1 MKALDIIN
9 NSISMVEGYIES
21 DSNHSLYANVAD
33 SYLPI
38 GPNDRDN
45 NIDWTRVYQEVIGSL
60 YNRTL
65 NNRTLE
71 QLKNEV
77 IDITISS
84 RDTRELADV
93 INEIYFSGDELLTVT
108 PLAYL
113 INKEEKSNARTKTM
127 INIIRGL
134 TREIIDKQYDLNGCN
149 PIENHLISVIAD
161 LCICKGSNENYHS
174 YLPFLSQLF
183 SKDLNALA
191 ENTTYLLEEIEN
203 FVAFYVF
210 IYLTQLTIHVCTPA
224 HRYKK
229 PEAKKLY
236 FILETEPASKERH
249 ECNQFG
255 YEYLFSKTT
264 GLAYSIFPLLGYLNR
279 ITKKPVWD
287 VDESEMPFI
296 LPKVNEFNKCLSQ
309 LFGEIYYEED
319 TVHKALNKGMS
330 IHKQIFDET
339 LRSSKPN
346 SRKSRNKIV
355 VSTFENNLS
364 AGFITNRRGAGKYFV
379 LKSEMIILITNLI
392 ISQTQ
397 SKRILIDDLI
407 QSFNERGVWF
417 DLKSKKALL
426 KFYETVGNIEKLSDS
441 GDAVYVKSTV

>member
-1 MKALDIIN
+1 MDTLDIIN
-9 NSISMVEGYIES
+9 NSIAMVEGYVE
-21 DSNHSLYANVAD
+21 NGNNNSLYANFAD
-33 SYLPI
+33 VYLPI

-45 NIDWTRVYQEVIGSL
+45 KIDWTRVYQEIIGSL
-60 YNRTL
+60 YDLSLSNC
-65 NNRTLE
+65 TLE
-71 QLKNEV
+71 QLKKEV
-77 IDITISS
+77 LEITNNS

-93 INEIYFSGDELLTVT
+93 INEIYFSGGELLTVT

-113 INKEEKSNARTKTM
+113 INNEEKINARTKTM
-127 INIIRGL
+127 INIMRGL
-134 TREIIDKQYDLNGCN
+134 TSEIIDKQYDLNGCN
-149 PIENHLISVIAD
+149 ALENHLISNIQA
-161 LCICKGSNENYHS
+161 LCLRKDQNEKYHG

-183 SKDLNALA
+183 SKDLSALA

-210 IYLTQLTIHVCTPA
+210 IYLTQLTIHICTPS

-236 FILETEPASKERH
+236 FILETESASKERH

-279 ITKKPVWD
+279 ITKKPAWEVC
-287 VDESEMPFI
+287 ESETP
-296 LPKVNEFNKCLSQ
+296 LLLLKVNEFNKCLSQ
-309 LFGEIYYEED
+309 LFGETYYEED
-319 TVHKALNKGMS
+319 TVQKALNKGMS

-339 LRSSKPN
+339 LRNSKTN
-346 SRKSRNKIV
+346 SRKGRNKIV
-355 VSTFENNLS
+355 VSAFENTFS
-364 AGFITNRRGAGKYFV
+364 AGFITNRRGAGSYFV

-392 ISQTQ
+392 INQTET
-397 SKRILIDDLI
+397 KRILIDDLI
-407 QSFNERGVWF
+407 QCFNERGVWF

-426 KFYETVGNIEKLSDS
+426 KFYETVGNVEKLSDS
-441 GDAVYVKSTV
+441 GDAVYVKSTI

>member
-161 LCICKGSNENYHS
+161 LCISKGSNENYHS

-287 VDESEMPFI
+287 VDESEMPFL

>member
-161 LCICKGSNENYHS
+161 LCISKGSNENYHS

-287 VDESEMPFI
+287 VDESEMPFL

-392 ISQTQ
+392 ISQTK

>member
-161 LCICKGSNENYHS
+161 LCICKGSNENYHC

-287 VDESEMPFI
+287 VDESEMPFL

>member
-1 MKALDIIN
+1 MNALDIIN

-77 IDITISS
+77 LDITISS

-287 VDESEMPFI
+287 VDESEMPFL

>member
-210 IYLTQLTIHVCTPA
+210 IYLTQLTIHVCTPV

>member
-287 VDESEMPFI
+287 VDESEMPFL